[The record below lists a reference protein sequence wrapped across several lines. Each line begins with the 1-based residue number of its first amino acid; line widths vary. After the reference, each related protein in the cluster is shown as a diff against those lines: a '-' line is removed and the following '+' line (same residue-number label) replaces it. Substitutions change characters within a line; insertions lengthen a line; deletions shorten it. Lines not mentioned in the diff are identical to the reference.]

1 MDVVGGAR
9 RVVVRTADAAT
20 ATAGA
25 VSGAVVNGAFGA
37 IEGAA
42 TGVVNGVKRGG
53 NSSVAAAVTIVTIGA
68 VGLVEWPI
76 VAGIGGAALLIHQ
89 LGQRGSQQRGNQQ
102 RDSQAGRS
110 KGAPA
115 AAPRQRAKPAKRA
128 PQAGRS

>member
-9 RVVVRTADAAT
+9 RIVVRTADAAT

-53 NSSVAAAVTIVTIGA
+53 NSSVAAAVTIVAIGA
-68 VGLVEWPI
+68 VGLVEWPV
-76 VAGIGGAALLIHQ
+76 VAGIGGAALVIHK
-89 LGQRGSQQRGNQQ
+89 LGHRGNQHRGNQQ
-102 RDSQAGRS
+102 RGR
-110 KGAPA
+110 GEEAPA
-115 AAPRQRAKPAKRA
+115 TAPRQRAKPSKRA